1 MEQAGQLAAIAFVF
15 IALAAVLWVG
25 KQRGLVH
32 FGAVRTSGVRR
43 MKVVERLPLTAQHAL
58 HLVQVEDKLLIVAS
72 APGGCSVLGPVS
84 NFTESPKAQS
94 GVSA

>member
-1 MEQAGQLAAIAFVF
+1 MDQASQLAVIAFVF
-15 IALAAVLWVG
+15 LALAAVLWIG
-25 KQRGLVH
+25 KQRGMVQ
-32 FGAVRTSGVRR
+32 FPGGRTAGARR

-84 NFTESPKAQS
+84 NSAGSAQP